1 MSGEHPNG
9 REAIDRIIRDAKADG
24 TIRDDKS
31 REWVERKAREA
42 AIQFER
48 QRNK

>member
-1 MSGEHPNG
+1 MSGEHPKG

-24 TIRDDKS
+24 TIRDAAS
-31 REWVERKAREA
+31 QRWVEQKAREG